1 MRLRDALESGRA
13 VARSG
18 ILHPT
23 RPDRLV
29 RAAAAYRHWG
39 SSIAAAFAVSAAR
52 YSDRTAIIDERGTL
66 TFAELDARADAIARG
81 FTQLGVHAGDSVG
94 VLCRNHRYIV
104 EVGGALAK
112 VGAHAVYLNTGFA
125 SHQLQS
131 VFEREGAAALVHD
144 EEFTALAADAGIS
157 HRFVAWGDSHDI
169 TTPTLDHL
177 ATRYAYGERL
187 DRPELPSNSVILTS
201 GTTGAPKGARRD
213 LASSGASALTI
224 LDCIPY
230 RARETMVVAAPIFHS
245 WGATNAL
252 TGLLFGNTIV
262 LSRHFDPEQTLAAIA
277 RHRAQVLAAVPVML
291 VRLLGLP
298 DDVRAQYD
306 TASLR
311 LVALSGSALPGDLA
325 VRFMDAFGDV
335 VYNLYGSTEVGVV
348 SVASPSDL
356 RAAPATAGRPP
367 RGTELALF
375 DEQDQRVATG
385 TAGRIFVRG
394 PFLFDGYT
402 DGNTKHVIDGFMHTG
417 DTGHIDERGL
427 LFVDGRDDDMIVSG
441 GENVYPG
448 EVEHAIATHPDVVE
462 AAVIGV
468 PDEKFGQ
475 RLKAFVVR
483 RANATL
489 DADGV
494 RDHVKATLARFKV
507 PRDVEFVAELPHNP
521 TGKVMKRDLLDM

>member
-1 MRLRDALESGRA
+1 VRLRDALESGRA

-39 SSIAAAFAVSAAR
+39 SSIASAFAVTAAR
-52 YSDRTAIIDERGTL
+52 YGERTAVVDERGTV
-66 TFAELDARADAIARG
+66 TFSELDARADAIARG
-81 FTQLGVHAGDSVG
+81 FTQLGIHAGDSVG

-131 VFEREGAAALVHD
+131 VYEREGAIALIHD
-144 EEFTALAADAGIS
+144 EEFTEIAIAAGIG
-157 HRFVAWGDSHDI
+157 HRFVAWGDSTDI

-177 ATRYAYGERL
+177 AARYAYGQRL
-187 DRPELPSNSVILTS
+187 DRPEHPSNSVILTS

-213 LASSGASALTI
+213 LASSGASALTL

-262 LSRHFDPEQTLAAIA
+262 LARHFDPEQTLAAIA
-277 RHRAQVLAAVPVML
+277 QHRAQAVAAVPVML
-291 VRLLGLP
+291 LRLLELLA
-298 DDVRAQYD
+298 DVRARYD
-306 TASLR
+306 TSSLR

-335 VYNLYGSTEVGVV
+335 IYNLYGSTEVGVV
-348 SVASPSDL
+348 SVASPADL

-367 RGTELALF
+367 RGTELALL
-375 DEQDQRVATG
+375 DDHGQPVARG
-385 TAGRIFVRG
+385 ASGRIFVRG
-394 PFLFDGYT
+394 PFLFEGYT
-402 DGNTKHVIDGFMHTG
+402 DGNTKQIIDGYMHTG
-417 DTGHIDERGL
+417 DTGHLDDRGL

-468 PDEKFGQ
+468 PDDEFGQ

-483 RANATL
+483 RAGATL
-489 DADGV
+489 DTDGV
-494 RDHVKATLARFKV
+494 RDHVRSTLARFKV
-507 PRDVEFVAELPHNP
+507 PRDIEFVAELPHNP
-521 TGKVMKRDLLDM
+521 TGKVVKRELLDM